1 MPPLE
6 PIIMVFQLKA
16 NPFLSRSLWKSPYLK
31 VIYRSQGQ
39 AQFHAIF
46 TSNTRPASNTCLSNN
61 LIKLEEPHG
70 PPKWN
75 IPNRFSSFPF
85 PQKWCS
91 WEENSF

>member
-6 PIIMVFQLKA
+6 PIITVCQLKA
-16 NPFLSRSLWKSPYLK
+16 NPLLYGSLWKSPYLK

-70 PPKWN
+70 PPNGIFRIDSLVFPSPKKWLFLG
-75 IPNRFSSFPF
+75 R
-85 PQKWCS
+85 K
-91 WEENSF
+91 